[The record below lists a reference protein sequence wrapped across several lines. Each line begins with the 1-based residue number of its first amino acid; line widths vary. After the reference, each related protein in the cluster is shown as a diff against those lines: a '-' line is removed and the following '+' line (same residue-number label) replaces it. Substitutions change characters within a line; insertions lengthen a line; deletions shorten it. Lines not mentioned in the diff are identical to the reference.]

1 MEENE
6 LTPLKTS
13 DLIWQDT
20 QHQTLL
26 DLIERIDSP
35 DVDVSIF
42 HRLHEHAETHFSM
55 EEEYMRQLGYPYI
68 EEHIEAHDKFRAELQ
83 TMMLEFVDYDRTF
96 RRALSEFLAEWL
108 KGHFL
113 GIDKKLEDFILN
125 SDSK

>member
-55 EEEYMRQLGYPYI
+55 EEEYMRQLGVC
-68 EEHIEAHDKFRAELQ
+68 R
-83 TMMLEFVDYDRTF
+83 
-96 RRALSEFLAEWL
+96 
-108 KGHFL
+108 
-113 GIDKKLEDFILN
+113 
-125 SDSK
+125 